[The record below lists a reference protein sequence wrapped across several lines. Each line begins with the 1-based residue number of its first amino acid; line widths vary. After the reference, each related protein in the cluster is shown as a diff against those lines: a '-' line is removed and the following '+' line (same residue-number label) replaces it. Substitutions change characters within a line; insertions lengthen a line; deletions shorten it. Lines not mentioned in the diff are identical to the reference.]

1 LTGILIGSGLF
12 AGRYPRLGRG
22 VLKLG
27 YFGEVTLPQ
36 LLRVNEW
43 LVVVT
48 VAALIILV
56 LVAVEG
62 ARA

>member
-1 LTGILIGSGLF
+1 MGILIGSGLF
-12 AGRYPRLGRG
+12 AALYPWLGRG
-22 VLKLG
+22 VLMLG
-27 YFGEVTLPQ
+27 CFGAVTMPQ

-62 ARA
+62 AGA